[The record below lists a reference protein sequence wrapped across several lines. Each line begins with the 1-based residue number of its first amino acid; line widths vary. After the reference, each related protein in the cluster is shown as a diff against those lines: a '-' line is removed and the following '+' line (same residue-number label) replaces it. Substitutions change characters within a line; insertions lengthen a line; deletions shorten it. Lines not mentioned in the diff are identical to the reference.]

1 MSLVAVEIREAIAVI
16 HLDNPPL
23 NLFTRQM
30 TADLGERLL
39 EVEGNESVRVLVVC
53 GRGPRAFSAGSD
65 VREFPELMER
75 GSVVEEKLEHENLIF
90 NRLAEMKQPTIAA
103 ISGTALGGGAELALC
118 CDYRL
123 IEENATIGFPEIL
136 LGTVPGSGG
145 LSRLTRLIN
154 PSRAIGLLLDGRP
167 ISALRALEI
176 GLANEVVADG
186 TSLECA
192 VERASLW
199 AKRPTLAARAIKRA
213 VLETSRDAVLGEIAA
228 SLAVS
233 RAIFASDDM
242 REGVTAFIE
251 KRAPRFSIDRAE
263 GS

>member
-1 MSLVAVEIREAIAVI
+1 MSLVAVEVRDSIAVI

-30 TADLGERLL
+30 TADLGESLE
-39 EVEGNESVRVLVVC
+39 EVEGNESVRVLVVS
-53 GRGPRAFSAGSD
+53 GRGPRVFSAGSD
-65 VREFPELMER
+65 VREFPELMDR
-75 GSVVEEKLEHENLIF
+75 GSVVEEKLEHENVVF
-90 NRLAEMKQPTIAA
+90 NRLAAMKQPTIAA
-103 ISGTALGGGAELALC
+103 IGGIALGGGAELALC

-123 IEENATIGFPEIL
+123 MEAGATIGFPEIL

-145 LSRLTRLIN
+145 LSRLTRLVN
-154 PSRAIGLLLDGRP
+154 PSRAIGLFLDGQP
-167 ISALRALEI
+167 ISAARALEI

-186 TSLECA
+186 TGLERA
-192 VERASLW
+192 VERAGLW
-199 AKRPTLAARAIKRA
+199 AKRPALAARAIKRA

-242 REGVTAFIE
+242 REGVAAFIE
-251 KRAPRFSIDRAE
+251 KRAPRFRHR
-263 GS
+263 